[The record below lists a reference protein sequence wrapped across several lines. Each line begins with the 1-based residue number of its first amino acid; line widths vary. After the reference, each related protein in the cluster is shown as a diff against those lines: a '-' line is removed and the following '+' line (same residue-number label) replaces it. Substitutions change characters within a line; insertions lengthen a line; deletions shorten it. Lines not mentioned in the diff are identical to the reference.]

1 MPDAGGFRVLEHDT
15 GAGPRQVP
23 VTPGEGAGGEPSGGG
38 PSAGGGPDVTGL
50 SQIGD
55 ILYEHRDGAV
65 HAYKM
70 LA

>member
-1 MPDAGGFRVLEHDT
+1 
-15 GAGPRQVP
+15 GPRQVP
-23 VTPGEGAGGEPSGGG
+23 VTADEGAGGEPSGGG
-38 PSAGGGPDVTGL
+38 PSAGDGPSAGGGQDVTGL

-55 ILYEHRDGAV
+55 ILYERRDGAV